1 MQTKDL
7 QRSNIDNDLFQNSI
21 MQQSEKASS
30 NGFQN
35 DYIESKITNKRENKD
50 EPLLVGAVH
59 ENYVISKYQK
69 KLRTGKLEKEIE
81 QKNYELSILE
91 NIHN

>member
-1 MQTKDL
+1 
-7 QRSNIDNDLFQNSI
+7 
-21 MQQSEKASS
+21 MQQSEKNSS

-35 DYIESKITNKRENKD
+35 DHFESKMTNKREIKD

-69 KLRTGKLEKEIE
+69 KLRTGKLEREIE
-81 QKNYELSILE
+81 HNNNELQILE
-91 NIHN
+91 NIQR

>member
-1 MQTKDL
+1 
-7 QRSNIDNDLFQNSI
+7 
-21 MQQSEKASS
+21 MQQSEKNSS

-35 DYIESKITNKRENKD
+35 DHFESKMTNKREIKD

-81 QKNYELSILE
+81 HKNNELQILE
-91 NIHN
+91 NIQR

>member
-1 MQTKDL
+1 
-7 QRSNIDNDLFQNSI
+7 
-21 MQQSEKASS
+21 MQQSEKNSS

-35 DYIESKITNKRENKD
+35 DHFESKMTNKREIKD

-81 QKNYELSILE
+81 HNNNELQILE
-91 NIHN
+91 NIQR

>member
-1 MQTKDL
+1 
-7 QRSNIDNDLFQNSI
+7 
-21 MQQSEKASS
+21 MQQSEQASS
-30 NGFQN
+30 NGFRN
-35 DYIESKITNKRENKD
+35 DHFESKMTNKRETKD

-81 QKNYELSILE
+81 QNYNELQILE
-91 NIHN
+91 NI